1 MKTALR
7 CLLIVGFILTAAFTV
22 LAQRGVASTANGS
35 LTMTIHT
42 YNYAEVDHKTLKEAE
57 EVATGIFRK
66 VGVES
71 RWVDTVV
78 TSETKL
84 EGPAGE
90 RAFNLFHIQ
99 LSFLSRSMA
108 DRLGLPNNVMGLAPG
123 SGPDRQRVY
132 VFEDNVRALAQRHM
146 TARANGTNR
155 TCVNTSQILGD
166 SVAHEIGH
174 VLLNLPSHS
183 ATGIMRG
190 DWDLNALQDAC
201 YGYLLF
207 SPQEAE
213 AIRIELGR
221 RTRTAANGISSNQ
234 EKKKPEPSASS
245 YRVQGTTPERESAP
259 RNLIGIRQWFALSD
273 AQWSLLREESASGQL
288 ATANRWIVPE

>member
-7 CLLIVGFILTAAFTV
+7 CFLILGFILTAVFTV

-84 EGPAGE
+84 EKPAGE
-90 RAFNLFHIQ
+90 GRFSLSHIQ
-99 LSFLSRSMA
+99 LIFLSRSMA

-123 SGPDRQRVY
+123 TGPDRQRVY
-132 VFEDNVRALAQRHM
+132 LFEDNVRALAQRHM
-146 TARANGTNR
+146 TARANGTNH

-174 VLLNLPSHS
+174 LLLNLRSHS

-190 DWDLNALQDAC
+190 DWDLNSLQDAC

-207 SPQEAE
+207 TPEEAE
-213 AIRIELGR
+213 AIRIEVGR
-221 RTRTAANGISSNQ
+221 RTQTAADGISSNQ
-234 EKKKPEPSASS
+234 EKGPETSLAPIAC
-245 YRVQGTTPERESAP
+245 VQGTTPERESAS
-259 RNLIGIRQWFALSD
+259 RNVIGIMQWFAVSD
-273 AQWSLLREESASGQL
+273 AQWPLSREESVL
-288 ATANRWIVPE
+288 AN